1 MYPLRPLPPIEGS
14 GREPVRRLKT
24 VSHVLEFFEQT
35 PRPPFK
41 FVYCNKSTD
50 SLRFRPYD
58 LHVVLRGEQQS
69 EHWVV
74 TKQGIVHVV
83 PFEAPELFRV
93 DQWVKEATQFD
104 KLTQLKLFKNY
115 LSHKAFSRWKNN
127 VRYGLFLQ
135 ARTRCAKRL
144 FLSKHTFAQPLFEL
158 HKLSFDLQTPALLA
172 YPTQEVQIT
181 RAPGESLGLQFS
193 SSMMLTGVSQGPA
206 QRAPVERLLAQKDW
220 RLTHINHQP
229 IADHAAYQAFCS
241 GPATLLFLR
250 FAQKVHY
257 DLKDFRDRQAE
268 QRDVA
273 EAQYAATTN
282 AIRDQVA
289 ALCQRLIHAA
299 HVPDFVTPEK
309 LDEYLSA
316 HSMVPGNKGML
327 YKSERDAEKQ
337 ERKRALKKVMI
348 ECDFIGNFLR
358 LVDSMVV
365 ESVFKAALSQS
376 KAFLLHEQ
384 QPEKSKDLLVTF
396 ELTCQFDP
404 QRFLML
410 VPTHA
415 NLQDAFK
422 QLLAGVVKEAE
433 SVPRLPKTLG
443 EQYKDKILHQ
453 PPDLISIESLLLADT
468 RYQFIVQELEQVVTS
483 SFERAQSASTDYKGC
498 RNCKHFIDDE
508 WKAEAK
514 RWQLERDHLTAADFV
529 RYIKRVKATFKADL
543 EKMHDGDHGIL
554 HTSIKKLTS
563 ELIGPLELILDQI
576 KTSLLDLATKRAQ
589 EITRQAYEREGTQ
602 SLETMK
608 HRLEE
613 KRITPLK
620 YFAEWVRD
628 CNGMYEKQPKVNQ
641 EVDAIEELFRVADQA
656 GFNIPYVQLGTRN
669 DMIDERDKYNQV
681 VDTSKER
688 RKKEMPAMLVQLKE
702 ALDDENKKL
711 SAITKE
717 LTDPKSDYKNPKSPA
732 QFILEVKLSALSQ
745 QLKAIKQW
753 TGALN
758 EWQVLFE
765 QPVPPPCPAL
775 VQAEKYFDEKFDL
788 WNSLARWEEKKRIWG
803 TTPLDKLDIV
813 DVKQQIEEL
822 FAKSYKMNKQD
833 GDGVTEKLLSLV
845 SAEKQHLPVMEALGN
860 KALRDRHWERIF
872 EAMNKASPPER
883 TLDSMR
889 AMGAFSHVAKVQEIS
904 SVATGEF
911 GVQRDLDVV
920 KNLWLDPADGL
931 EFIIK
936 NHREQAD
943 VFILGGLEEVI
954 EKLEDNQVTIQTCLA
969 SRWAQGIRSDIEEW
983 EEKLRITA
991 ETLDEW
997 INLQKTWMYL
1007 EFIFSSEDIKKQL
1020 PEESRLFAKTD
1031 QDFCALMQRAH
1042 ENPKIMPIA
1051 GEKETLNLLKR
1062 GNDVLDRV
1070 QKRLED
1076 YLETKRVAFPRFYF
1090 LSNDELLE
1098 ILSDV
1103 RNPLQVCKHLQ
1114 KCFDNMKSL
1123 NFANPPENTQIS
1135 AMVSSEGE
1143 IVPFTI
1149 PVNATGNV
1157 EHWLG
1162 EIERNMRKT
1171 LTDCMRSCVEACP
1184 QSVREEWYFQFPAQC
1199 VSCVDVIYW
1208 TAELEEV
1215 WDKMSNKGQPAAL
1228 REYYAQY
1235 QQQILRTVELVK
1247 TDLNNLK
1254 RTLVCCLLV
1263 VDVHARS
1270 VLESLQEDNCT
1281 TCDDFNWQKQLRYY
1295 WTDNNVDGEPK
1306 NCWIG
1311 HSSAYVLYGYEYLG
1325 NQPRLVITPLTE
1337 RAFLTCTGA
1346 LAMNLGAA
1354 PQGPAGTGKTES
1366 VKDLGKALAR
1376 QVVVFNCSDGLNY
1389 KMMSQM
1395 FAGLAQ
1401 AGAWAC
1407 FDEFNRIDIEVL
1419 SVVAQQMLEVTLAI
1433 GEGKDTMMFDGH
1445 KMKLNKNFGVFI
1457 TMNPGYAGR
1466 TELPDNLKALFR
1478 PICMMIPDYALIAEI
1493 MFYAEGFADSKSLA
1507 QKMVQ
1512 LYNLSSQQLSKQDHY
1527 DFGMRAVKSILVM
1540 AGSLKRSDPDAEED
1554 MLLIRAMRDANVPK
1568 FLRDDTTLF
1577 MALIQDLFP
1586 TVKIKEVVNDS
1597 LIKAIEQVLVSDGK
1611 QVVHSFVEKLM
1622 QLYET
1627 MVVRHGVMLV
1637 GASMSGKTTNATTLR
1652 DALTKLKKETVDQKS
1667 IENNRFINKSTIHRL
1682 NPKSISMGEMYGDIN
1697 PATREWS
1704 DGVLSHIARI
1714 LVDPTKSPPPDRHWI
1729 CFDGPV
1735 DAIWIEN
1742 MNTVL
1747 DDNKLLCLVNG
1758 ERIKIPDT
1766 ISIMFEVQDL
1776 RVASPATVSRCGMV
1790 YMEPFYLDGGWLP
1803 LARSFSETIVKTA
1816 NFGPR
1821 WMHGRLMDLLQQV
1834 VPDTLTF
1841 LRKDCSEYIA
1851 TIDSQLVMSLCKL
1864 MQAYVANWDEQDDGD
1879 DAEAEAESAG
1889 GEKVD
1894 IGLSRPAKPEKKPV
1908 NEKSLFDKFFIMSYI
1923 WSLGGNVA
1931 DASRQKFDA
1940 FMQQVI
1946 TKTFPEA
1953 KFPTTGSCFNYI
1965 VHKAGN
1971 VFLPWAYKV
1980 PTFRYHRDKEFFEM
1994 LVQTPDTAILR
2005 QHITYLFSVNR
2016 HVLVNGVTGVG
2027 KSAAVSYVLTDVM
2040 QSENPSAP
2048 WQSCG
2053 MSFSAQTSSV
2063 NLQEFVEV
2071 NLTKKKN
2078 SLLGAAPGKRC
2089 IILVDDAN
2097 MPEPEKYGASP
2108 PLELLRQLLQRGG
2121 SPLGDS
2127 EGGLFDRKRKDLYK
2141 DIRDV
2146 VCIACCGPPG
2156 GGKHEMTQRLT
2167 THFHCLVVPQLSADS
2182 MISIFTSILAG
2193 FLSSFSDEVSKLA
2206 KQVVSGTIE
2215 VFQRISV
2222 EMLPTPLKIHYTF
2235 NLRDLSKV
2243 VQGILMMEPKHLS
2256 TSDQL
2261 AKVFCHEA
2269 SRVFHDRLICEEDR
2283 EWWWTTIGEVCKKYL
2298 NAKVDNSWRK
2308 LLFGGWADPKD
2319 DSYKEISA
2327 NPGLQDLL
2335 NDYQVDFSVQ
2345 KSKESDLVM
2354 FDDAIQH
2361 LTRMCRMLR
2370 QPRGNALLVG
2380 VGGSGRH
2387 SITELAAFICQQR
2400 CFQIAVSR
2408 GYDIPQFRD
2417 DLKNLLLEAGCK
2429 AKPVVFLFSD
2439 TQIVREQFLEDIN
2452 NVLNVGD
2459 VPNIYL
2465 TEDYEKIINATRER
2479 CTSDNRRSIIRRY
2492 VQLVRDNLHVI
2503 FCVSPIGDNFRAR
2516 LRMFPSLVN
2525 CMTIDWYTKWPA
2537 EALKQVAHRVFGKAS
2552 GVSAETVKENLVK
2565 LAEMCVTMH
2574 VAIEEQSENMW
2585 NTLKRR
2591 NYTTPT
2597 SYLSLLASYLNMLE
2611 ESMSDTDSKLGRFQS
2626 GLDKLAST
2634 SSMVEK
2640 LKKELQD
2647 MQPQLEKAS
2656 QEAEV
2661 QGKEIAKGK
2670 DEASKVKAVVE
2681 VEEARCKKIMTEA
2694 EEIRSDCQA
2703 GLDKAMP
2710 VFFQA
2715 QEALKT
2721 LEKKDIDQIK
2731 SYAKPPEPVEKTM
2744 NAVILLL
2751 GASKLDWSTAK
2762 QFMAD
2767 TRFFKKLEDFDK
2779 DNIDAKV
2786 VKKLQVFIK
2795 DAGFTPEII
2804 GQSSNPC
2811 KSMCMWCRAIDNYY
2825 WVTKDLGPKKEALKG
2840 AEAKLQAAKAEL
2852 DEKQQEL
2859 NVCNNKVA
2867 KLEKDAEETIRRK
2880 DNLEHQKQQ
2889 AVAKLERADQLLGG
2903 LAGEAGRWKESVAS
2917 LEESKGML
2925 VGTMLLASGCVA
2937 YVGPFPSK
2945 YRKDI
2950 VTQWTQKCQS
2960 LKIPVKEGFTL
2971 DTITDQVT
2979 TRAWSQYGLPLDPF
2993 SVENGTILSR
3003 SQRWCLMID
3012 PQGQANNF
3020 IKKKEKENQLK
3031 VLKLT
3036 QDKFMQQ
3043 LEQNIRIGRPVL
3055 IENIGEELDAAL
3067 DPVLLK
3073 QTFKTGGRVVI
3084 KLGDT
3089 EVDYDE
3095 NFKLFLTTKLPN
3107 PLYSPELQI
3116 KVAIVN
3122 FTVTTKGL
3130 EDQLLNDVVQVER
3143 ADLAENK
3150 DKVVVQIA
3158 DGQRTLKNIQDRI
3171 LKMLAEATGDIL
3183 DNVELIQ
3190 TLADSKVTSSE
3201 VTNALADAEVMS
3213 AEISLAAEKYRPVAT
3228 RGSLLYATIADI
3240 ANIDH
3245 MYQYSLTFYK
3255 SLFVA
3260 TIQKTAAPQE
3270 TGVDARVKDLVPVI
3284 TQATYNAIC
3293 RGLFEKD
3300 KIIFSFTMAYHIF
3313 KDAGAI
3319 TEDEWS
3325 LFLRGSAGGQKIP
3338 PKPSHVEW
3346 TTSWEACCALSTLPG
3361 LEFLPEEVANTP
3373 GWAEW
3378 MKDPNPHEA
3387 EYPGTASGISEWRKL
3402 LILKAL
3408 RSEKCLF
3415 GIPKLVRHMM
3425 GPSYTESPPF
3435 RLAEAFDDS
3444 NSVTPLI
3451 FVLSTGTDPTV
3462 IFTSFAKSQGHDPT
3476 KLQMLSLG
3484 QDQGPKAQ
3492 AMIERGRNEGE
3503 WVYLQNC
3510 HVYTSWM
3517 PTLERIMEDLAQK
3530 ASAGQV
3536 HPNFRLWLTSN
3547 PSTAFPVS
3555 VLQMGLKLTR
3565 EPPKGLRANLK
3576 DSFNA
3581 INDELWAEQ
3590 DEKKQL
3596 EWKKLIFSLVFFHGL
3611 VQERRKFGALGW
3623 NIAYEWSGPDLT
3635 ASVKT
3640 IRLCLSDFDDIP
3652 WPAVRYT
3659 IGVINYGGR
3668 VTDFLDNRLLQT
3680 FIGKYFV
3687 ETTFGDD
3694 FAYDDKGEY
3703 RPPPGDASREGV
3715 MDMLEN
3721 LPLYEDPTLYGLPT
3735 NASITFQAKESS
3747 AMMDTI
3753 INVQPKAGGGGGSG
3767 TTDSVVWS
3775 IAEDFIAR
3783 CPALVDKSKAHADVF
3798 RITEAGT
3805 MISLGTVLSQEIDQF
3820 NSLLKALMSSM
3831 KELKRAIKGEV
3842 VLSASLEQMYNSFV
3856 FGRVPP
3862 NWEKKAYL
3870 CLKPLQPWYTD
3881 MIERIEFLTDWC
3893 YNGMPTLYWLP
3904 GMFFP
3909 QGFLTGILQTHSRE
3923 HTIPIDE
3930 LKHGVSVRG
3939 ETDRR
3944 QPADRPKDGCLIIG
3958 FYLEGARWDLE
3969 KNQLAESVP
3978 GQLFSE
3984 LPSLWLLPHKKTD
3997 PDPPNTY
4004 QCPLYKALT
4013 RSGTLSTT
4021 GLSTNYIMN
4030 FDLPL
4035 APDSTK
4041 EHWILR
4047 GTASFCMLNT

>member
-997 INLQKTWMYL
+997 INLQKTW
-1007 EFIFSSEDIKKQL
+1007 I
-1020 PEESRLFAKTD
+1020 
-1031 QDFCALMQRAH
+1031 
-1042 ENPKIMPIA
+1042 
-1051 GEKETLNLLKR
+1051 
-1062 GNDVLDRV
+1062 
-1070 QKRLED
+1070 
-1076 YLETKRVAFPRFYF
+1076 
-1090 LSNDELLE
+1090 
-1098 ILSDV
+1098 
-1103 RNPLQVCKHLQ
+1103 
-1114 KCFDNMKSL
+1114 
-1123 NFANPPENTQIS
+1123 

-1254 RTLVCCLLV
+1254 L
-1263 VDVHARS
+1263 
-1270 VLESLQEDNCT
+1270 
-1281 TCDDFNWQKQLRYY
+1281 
-1295 WTDNNVDGEPK
+1295 
-1306 NCWIG
+1306 
-1311 HSSAYVLYGYEYLG
+1311 
-1325 NQPRLVITPLTE
+1325 
-1337 RAFLTCTGA
+1337 
-1346 LAMNLGAA
+1346 
-1354 PQGPAGTGKTES
+1354 
-1366 VKDLGKALAR
+1366 
-1376 QVVVFNCSDGLNY
+1376 
-1389 KMMSQM
+1389 
-1395 FAGLAQ
+1395 
-1401 AGAWAC
+1401 
-1407 FDEFNRIDIEVL
+1407 
-1419 SVVAQQMLEVTLAI
+1419 
-1433 GEGKDTMMFDGH
+1433 
-1445 KMKLNKNFGVFI
+1445 
-1457 TMNPGYAGR
+1457 
-1466 TELPDNLKALFR
+1466 
-1478 PICMMIPDYALIAEI
+1478 
-1493 MFYAEGFADSKSLA
+1493 
-1507 QKMVQ
+1507 
-1512 LYNLSSQQLSKQDHY
+1512 
-1527 DFGMRAVKSILVM
+1527 
-1540 AGSLKRSDPDAEED
+1540 
-1554 MLLIRAMRDANVPK
+1554 
-1568 FLRDDTTLF
+1568 
-1577 MALIQDLFP
+1577 
-1586 TVKIKEVVNDS
+1586 KIKEVVNDS
-1597 LIKAIEQVLVSDGK
+1597 LIKAIEQVL
-1611 QVVHSFVEKLM
+1611 
-1622 QLYET
+1622 
-1627 MVVRHGVMLV
+1627 
-1637 GASMSGKTTNATTLR
+1637 
-1652 DALTKLKKETVDQKS
+1652 
-1667 IENNRFINKSTIHRL
+1667 
-1682 NPKSISMGEMYGDIN
+1682 
-1697 PATREWS
+1697 
-1704 DGVLSHIARI
+1704 
-1714 LVDPTKSPPPDRHWI
+1714 
-1729 CFDGPV
+1729 
-1735 DAIWIEN
+1735 
-1742 MNTVL
+1742 
-1747 DDNKLLCLVNG
+1747 
-1758 ERIKIPDT
+1758 
-1766 ISIMFEVQDL
+1766 
-1776 RVASPATVSRCGMV
+1776 
-1790 YMEPFYLDGGWLP
+1790 PFYLDGGWLP